1 MPPFSGLG
9 RFYAVRKL
17 GLTPQAL
24 RSHRFAVGKA
34 GPRSRVMVD
43 FPAQQIQGAQNS
55 QDSQFKTNFAP
66 PQPRPPG
73 FTQGRLDRR
82 WLEDPDGNTFEV
94 EYDGHNVAIG

>member
-34 GPRSRVMVD
+34 GRRSRVMVD
-43 FPAQQIQGAQNS
+43 FPAQQIQGAQNI
-55 QDSQFKTNFAP
+55 QDGQFKTNFAP
-66 PQPRPPG
+66 SQGEAPPELVRDANRLRRSFALPRMA
-73 FTQGRLDRR
+73 RIRR
-82 WLEDPDGNTFEV
+82 REG
-94 EYDGHNVAIG
+94 